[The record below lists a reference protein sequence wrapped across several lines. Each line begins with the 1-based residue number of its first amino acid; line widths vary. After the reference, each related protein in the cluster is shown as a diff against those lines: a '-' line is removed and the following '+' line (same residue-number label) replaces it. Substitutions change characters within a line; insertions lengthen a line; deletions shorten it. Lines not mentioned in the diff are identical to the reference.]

1 MQAYI
6 KHIITYAIYIAWQM
20 TMAIEMFLQ
29 TKVSIIS
36 Q

>member
-1 MQAYI
+1 
-6 KHIITYAIYIAWQM
+6 M